1 MKRKARKMEIP
12 VLSFVSVDWTNMT
25 DEEFMN
31 AIKRFDETKASIP
44 WESLKSTDT
53 VKVGKKCIKFMSS
66 GQL

>member
-12 VLSFVSVDWTNMT
+12 VSSFVNADWTNMT

-31 AIKRFDETKASIP
+31 AVKRFDETEASIP

-53 VKVGKKCIKFMSS
+53 VKVGKKCIKFMST